1 MNWEFNFKILAV
13 VLLGVA
19 AFFLWLN
26 NMDGVFVSAVLG
38 AVCFFVSI
46 RFQITEKNKE
56 YLSTNE
62 HEGDTK
68 QEEN

>member
-1 MNWEFNFKILAV
+1 MNWEFNFKILAA
-13 VLLGVA
+13 VLLGAA

-26 NMDGVFVSAVLG
+26 NMDGVFVSAVIG

-56 YLSTNE
+56 NLSTNE